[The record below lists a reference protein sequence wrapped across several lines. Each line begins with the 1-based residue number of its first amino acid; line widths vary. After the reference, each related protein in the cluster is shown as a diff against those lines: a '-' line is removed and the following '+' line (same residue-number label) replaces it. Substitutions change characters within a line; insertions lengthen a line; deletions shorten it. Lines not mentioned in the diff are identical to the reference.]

1 MTGGGDPLP
10 FVAVGVGVWVTG
22 RVPLGARVS
31 VSCAG
36 KVRETG
42 CVGVSLEAA
51 VGVAVLVGR
60 ARNVSSKCGSAVS
73 TSSGPG
79 DLGIPVP
86 DRYTRPPSLD
96 ESIRIISP
104 ALSSLVAA

>member
-1 MTGGGDPLP
+1 MTGGGDSLP
-10 FVAVGVGVWVTG
+10 FVAVGVGVSVTG

-31 VSCAG
+31 VGCAG

-60 ARNVSSKCGSAVS
+60 AGTFPATAGLPYLPARVQEISVSRYQI
-73 TSSGPG
+73 
-79 DLGIPVP
+79 GI
-86 DRYTRPPSLD
+86 L
-96 ESIRIISP
+96 
-104 ALSSLVAA
+104 AHHL